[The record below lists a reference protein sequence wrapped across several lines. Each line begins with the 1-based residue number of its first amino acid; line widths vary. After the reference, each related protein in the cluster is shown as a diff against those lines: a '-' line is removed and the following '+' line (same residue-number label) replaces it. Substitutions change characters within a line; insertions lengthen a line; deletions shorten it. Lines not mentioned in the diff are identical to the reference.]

1 MDKKTQKP
9 RAKIPNANSKQAG
22 QMKKLPAA
30 PSPLAMGNQQ

>member
-1 MDKKTQKP
+1 LIKKNKKRAQKL
-9 RAKIPNANSKQAG
+9 PNAVSKQAG